1 MNFLN
6 LYSYFLISVSLLFVL
21 WAAYLGFGISKA
33 ERRALELGNSF
44 QKEDELIIII
54 FGAKA
59 LSTGPSN
66 ELAARLNL
74 AIALG
79 GLNDLIN
86 YYVCGGYSAGGKIDE
101 AETMRNYLIWQG
113 IEPQIIDTNSY
124 SSNTRLS
131 IRNFQQEGLALNT
144 KQILAVSSGFHAFRI
159 IAESNRIG
167 IHLTVAAPPNS
178 PESINPMIRRV
189 RIFCEILA
197 CMWYS
202 LPIAATMRVNT
213 GSGSLRQRIPDL
225 IINGL
230 KPKGFRR

>member
-1 MNFLN
+1 VNFLK
-6 LYSYFLISVSLLFVL
+6 LSSYFLISFNLLLVL
-21 WAAYLGFGISKA
+21 WAAYLGFGILKA

-44 QKEDELIIII
+44 QKGEDELVIII

-59 LSTGPSN
+59 LSEGPSN
-66 ELAARLNL
+66 ELATRLDL

-79 GLNDLIN
+79 GLNNLIT
-86 YYVCGGYSAGGKIDE
+86 YYVCGGYSAGGKINE
-101 AETMRNYLIWQG
+101 AETMRNYLIWRG
-113 IEPQIIDTNSY
+113 IQRQNIYPNSY
-124 SSNTRLS
+124 SINTRLS
-131 IRNFQQEGLALNT
+131 IRNFQQEGLDLNT

-167 IHLTVAAPPNS
+167 IHLAVAASTNS
-178 PESINPMIRRV
+178 PESKNLKIRRV

-202 LPIAATMRVNT
+202 LPIAATTRVNT

-225 IINGL
+225 IINGS
-230 KPKGFRR
+230 KPKVS

>member
-6 LYSYFLISVSLLFVL
+6 LSSYFLISLILLIVF
-21 WAAYLGFGISKA
+21 WAAYLGFGIVKA
-33 ERRALELGNSF
+33 EKRALELGDSF
-44 QKEDELIIII
+44 QKKLNDLVIIV

-66 ELAARLNL
+66 ELATRLDL
-74 AIALG
+74 AFALG
-79 GLNDLIN
+79 LLNNPSN
-86 YYVCGGYSAGGKIDE
+86 YYVCGGYSEGEVDE
-101 AETMRNYLIWQG
+101 AEAMRKYLICRGVQ
-113 IEPQIIDTNSY
+113 PQFVYPNSH
-124 SSNTRLS
+124 SLNTRLS
-131 IRNFQQEGLALNT
+131 IRNFHQEGLAFNT

-167 IHLTVAAPPNS
+167 IPLTVAASINS
-178 PESINPMIRRV
+178 PESRNPKIRRV

-202 LPIAATMRVNT
+202 LPIAVTTRVNS

-225 IINGL
+225 IINGSS
-230 KPKGFRR
+230 PKVR

>member
-1 MNFLN
+1 MNFLS
-6 LYSYFLISVSLLFVL
+6 LSSYFLMSFGLLLVI

-44 QKEDELIIII
+44 KKEANYELVIII

-66 ELAARLNL
+66 ELATRLDL
-74 AIALG
+74 AITLG
-79 GLNDLIN
+79 GLNDPIN
-86 YYVCGGYSAGGKIDE
+86 YYVCGGYSAGGNIDE
-101 AETMRNYLIWQG
+101 AETMRNYLIWRG
-113 IEPQIIDTNSY
+113 IVPQIVYPNSY
-124 SSNTRLS
+124 SLNTRLT
-131 IRNFQQEGLALNT
+131 IRNFQRQGLALNT

-167 IHLTVAAPPNS
+167 IHLTVAASSNS
-178 PESINPMIRRV
+178 PESKNPKIRRV

-213 GSGSLRQRIPDL
+213 GSGSLRHRIPDL
-225 IINGL
+225 IIHGL
-230 KPKGFRR
+230 KPKVH

>member
-6 LYSYFLISVSLLFVL
+6 FFSYFLIFLILFIGF
-21 WAAYLGFGISKA
+21 WAAYLGFSIVKA
-33 ERRALELGNSF
+33 EKSALELGNSF
-44 QKEDELIIII
+44 QKELDELVIIV

-66 ELAARLNL
+66 ELATRLDL
-74 AIALG
+74 AFALG
-79 GLNDLIN
+79 HLNDSSK
-86 YYVCGGYSAGGKIDE
+86 YYVCGGHSAGGINE
-101 AETMRNYLIWQG
+101 AETMRSYLICRGVQ
-113 IEPQIIDTNSY
+113 PQFVYPNSH
-124 SSNTRLS
+124 SLNTRLS
-131 IRNFQQEGLALNT
+131 IRNFQLEGFAFNT

-167 IHLTVAAPPNS
+167 IPLTVAASINS
-178 PESINPMIRRV
+178 PESRNPKIRRV

-202 LPIAATMRVNT
+202 LPITVTTRVSS

-225 IINGL
+225 IINGTS
-230 KPKGFRR
+230 PKVR

>member
-6 LYSYFLISVSLLFVL
+6 LSSYFLIFFTLLLVL
-21 WAAYLGFGISKA
+21 WAVHLGFGISKA

-44 QKEDELIIII
+44 QKEEDELVIII

-66 ELAARLNL
+66 ELATRLDL

-79 GLNDLIN
+79 GLKDVLN
-86 YYVCGGYSAGGKIDE
+86 YYVCGGYSAVGNIDE
-101 AETMRNYLIWQG
+101 AESMRNYLIWRG
-113 IEPQIIDTNSY
+113 IEPQIIIPNSY
-124 SSNTRLS
+124 SLNTRLS

-159 IAESNRIG
+159 ISESNRIG
-167 IHLTVAAPPNS
+167 IHLSVAASTNS
-178 PESINPMIRRV
+178 PESNNSKIRRV

-202 LPIAATMRVNT
+202 LPIAATTRVNT

-225 IINGL
+225 IINGS
-230 KPKGFRR
+230 KPKVR